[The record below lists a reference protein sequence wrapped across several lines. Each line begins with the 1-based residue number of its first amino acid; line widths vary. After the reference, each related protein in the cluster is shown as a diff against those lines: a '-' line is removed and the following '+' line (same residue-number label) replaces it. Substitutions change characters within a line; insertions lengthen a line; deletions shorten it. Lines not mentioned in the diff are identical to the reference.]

1 MVFIRG
7 PHPEASIWR
16 HFRGEGDG
24 FTFGER
30 EGVSEAMVMANA
42 DRIVELF
49 LALAE
54 HLPPAVTVEM
64 HDVRAQLH
72 WRHLRR
78 VMGAVLREERQRQ
91 AVWDDDEAI
100 ARAIGAGDAATAVRL
115 IEEHGQHA
123 GGNLAARL
131 TQVLKSNQGDKR

>member
-54 HLPPAVTVEM
+54 HLP
-64 HDVRAQLH
+64 
-72 WRHLRR
+72 RR
-78 VMGAVLREERQRQ
+78 
-91 AVWDDDEAI
+91 
-100 ARAIGAGDAATAVRL
+100 
-115 IEEHGQHA
+115 
-123 GGNLAARL
+123 
-131 TQVLKSNQGDKR
+131 

>member
-54 HLPPAVTVEM
+54 FTGPPFEVADPLADPLGAGGLESLGGALQPVQCRLALGAVAAGGAPHRVGGLLEL
-64 HDVRAQLH
+64 A
-72 WRHLRR
+72 RR
-78 VMGAVLREERQRQ
+78 V
-91 AVWDDDEAI
+91 
-100 ARAIGAGDAATAVRL
+100 
-115 IEEHGQHA
+115 GQL
-123 GGNLAARL
+123 G
-131 TQVLKSNQGDKR
+131 